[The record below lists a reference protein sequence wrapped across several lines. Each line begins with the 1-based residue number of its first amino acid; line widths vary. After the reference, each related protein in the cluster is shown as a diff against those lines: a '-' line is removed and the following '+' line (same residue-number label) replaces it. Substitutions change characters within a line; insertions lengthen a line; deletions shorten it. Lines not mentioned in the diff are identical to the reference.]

1 MSNTVSLKLREKL
14 PVTESQFAFTVIH
27 EDFIYLREHHISGIP
42 KIQELVEEDGQLYVI
57 EEYINGVSLKEV
69 LDERGPL
76 PFQVAAN
83 YMQQLCLILQ
93 PLHTLYPPIVHRDI
107 KPGNIIILPSGKL
120 YLIDFNSA
128 KEAYGVKSRDT
139 VLIGTVGY
147 AAPEQYG
154 FFESQPT
161 ADVYAMGVLFNV
173 MLTGQMPQEKRY
185 DGPGGY
191 IVEKCL
197 QMDPAARY
205 QSAGEL
211 LVELHSGKE
220 KNQSKFAQWLP
231 PGFRSGKPYFISLAL
246 LWYALII
253 FMSATIRSSETK
265 ELMSI
270 PYRIGTFVLFI
281 VMTLWFGNYRDVWSR
296 FALSRSRNNIVK
308 AVGAIL
314 WGFLFLIVMILMIS
328 PFEQ

>member
-14 PVTESQFAFTVIH
+14 PVTESQFAFTVIC

-42 KIQELVEEDGQLYVI
+42 EIQELVEEDGQLYVI

-107 KPGNIIILPSGKL
+107 KPGNIITLPSGKL

-161 ADVYAMGVLFNV
+161 ADIYAMGVLFNV
-173 MLTGQMPQEKRY
+173 MLTGQMPQDKK
-185 DGPGGY
+185 
-191 IVEKCL
+191 V
-197 QMDPAARY
+197 
-205 QSAGEL
+205 
-211 LVELHSGKE
+211 
-220 KNQSKFAQWLP
+220 
-231 PGFRSGKPYFISLAL
+231 
-246 LWYALII
+246 
-253 FMSATIRSSETK
+253 
-265 ELMSI
+265 
-270 PYRIGTFVLFI
+270 
-281 VMTLWFGNYRDVWSR
+281 
-296 FALSRSRNNIVK
+296 
-308 AVGAIL
+308 
-314 WGFLFLIVMILMIS
+314 
-328 PFEQ
+328 